1 MIKQSIRRWLGFKDS
16 QARIAL
22 SVNQVGRPV
31 ASPRNYDNFA
41 AKGYQ
46 NNVIAYRCIYMIANA
61 CAGIEWEL
69 YSKRRGGGDPQEIQE
84 HPLLQL
90 IDRPNP
96 MMAKAEFFE
105 AFFAFFSLA
114 GNSFVEAARP
124 RPGQPPMELW
134 PTSPAHIKII
144 PGPRG
149 YVARYEFTANNIT
162 KVFPVD
168 QITMKAADLMQ
179 MKSFHPRDP
188 WWGMSPLEAAMWS
201 LDQSNAG
208 QKWNLALL
216 QNSATPSGIL
226 RVLSTEANPNASLT
240 EEQYGDLKAELD
252 ENSGPSKAGRPW
264 LLEGGLD
271 WTQISLSP
279 KDMEFLKNKEVT
291 AIDVALAYGVPPE
304 LLGLGQKT
312 FANYKEARASFYE
325 ETVLPLMDKAKDSL
339 NSWLVPQFGE
349 GLVLKYNKDDIEAL
363 ALKREAKF
371 SMLKDA
377 AFLTVNEK
385 REAAGYA
392 PVDSGDVF
400 IIGQDVVSDLSD
412 IDASTMIEPE
422 EENAADLEAEDTEN
436 QDEIEDDDFDEEE
449 EDEKGWKSFNLLT
462 RNERRQS
469 WKRQTWRKRRLEK
482 AFQQD
487 LQSDFAELASD
498 MRRATSGKTDPKT
511 MEFAVLKA
519 IDENEPIIRR
529 TIKRHI
535 SYSVRQFGEATFTNA
550 KSAFPGKVE
559 TKQNRKWDD
568 WAERF
573 IEKRTG
579 QAITEVIGT
588 TRKKVVSTVK
598 RLVQEAVIDGRT
610 NEEIASELS
619 EEISNISKAR
629 ARTIAKTEVGMASA
643 NASIEAVR
651 SLQLPSMVKEWIS
664 AQDDRVRDDEN
675 HADHAAMD
683 GEEAELDEKFTVP
696 PDTDMDGPGDPS
708 APPEQVINC
717 RCVLGFKSRNNGE
730 L

>member
-96 MMAKAEFFE
+96 MMAKSEFFE

-134 PTSPAHIKII
+134 PTSPAHIKIV

-168 QITMKAADLMQ
+168 QITMKAADMMQ

-339 NSWLVPQFGE
+339 NAWLVPQFGE

-392 PVDSGDVF
+392 PVDKGDVF
-400 IIGQDVVSDLSD
+400 IIGAEVVSDLSA
-412 IDASTMIEPE
+412 IDSSLFAEEPE
-422 EENAADLEAEDTEN
+422 PEIAADLVEEDTE
-436 QDEIEDDDFDEEE
+436 DDDEMGD
-449 EDEKGWKSFNLLT
+449 EDEKQFKSFNLLND
-462 RNERRQS
+462 NERRKS
-469 WKRQTWRKRRLEK
+469 WRRQNWRKTRLER
-482 AFQQD
+482 AFERD
-487 LQSDFAELASD
+487 LQSDFRELSSD
-498 MRRATSGKTDPKT
+498 MERAIGGKTDPNA
-511 MEFAVLKA
+511 MEFAILKA
-519 IDENEPIIRR
+519 IDENQPIIER
-529 TIKRHI
+529 TIKRHVG
-535 SYSVRQFGEATFTNA
+535 YTVREFGEATFNNA
-550 KSAFPGKVE
+550 KSAFPGRIE

-568 WAERF
+568 WAKRY
-573 IEKRTG
+573 IETRT
-579 QAITEVIGT
+579 AKSITEVMGT
-588 TRKKVVSTVK
+588 TRKKVTSTVR

-610 NEEIASELS
+610 NEDIASELS
-619 EEISNISKAR
+619 QEIAGISKSR
-629 ARTIAKTEVGMASA
+629 ARVIARTEVGMASS

-651 SLQLPSMVKEWIS
+651 SLHLPAMVKEWIS
-664 AQDDRVRDDEN
+664 AEDDRVRDDDQ
-675 HADHAAMD
+675 HADHAAMN
-683 GEEAELDEKFTVP
+683 GVTAELDEKFTVP

-717 RCVLGFKSRNNGE
+717 RCVLAFKSKNNGE